1 MVHPNGGTSTP
12 GDHSSEGKFDG
23 KSEGKYDGS
32 RKDYIAHTTP
42 TMVVDNTSKVQSLP
56 FIVTNTLSIHRSN
69 LPSIQ

>member
-42 TMVVDNTSKVQSLP
+42 TMVVDNTSKVCATHTSVVPSFL
-56 FIVTNTLSIHRSN
+56 
-69 LPSIQ
+69 LPSDPSTI